1 MQVNVVD
8 VSSLNTHAAKNGR
21 TYQSIEIMYKNDQGQ
36 AQSKKLMSFAN
47 PGVFKAAQEWQKG
60 DVVHVSTEKDA
71 NGYWQWTAVGDA
83 ETTTDNRGGDT
94 AAAPQAKASAPT
106 TRVTGSNYE
115 TKEERA
121 ARQVMI
127 VRQSSLSNAV
137 ATLALERN
145 EPSTAS
151 ANDVISLAKLYEG
164 YVLGLASTNSG
175 ASSFANDVTDIED
188 IPF

>member
-8 VSSLNTHAAKNGR
+8 VSSLNTHQAKNGR
-21 TYQSIEIMYKNDQGQ
+21 QYQSIEVMYKNEQGQ

-47 PGVFKAAQEWQKG
+47 PAVFKAAQDWAKG

-71 NGYWQWTAVGDA
+71 NGYWQWTAVGTA
-83 ETTTDNRGGDT
+83 ETTTDNRGDT
-94 AAAPQAKASAPT
+94 ATAAPTQAKAA
-106 TRVTGSNYE
+106 TRVSGSNYE

-121 ARQVMI
+121 DRQVMI

-137 ATLALERN
+137 ATLAIEG
-145 EPSTAS
+145 SKAS

-164 YVLGLASTNSG
+164 YVLGQESS
-175 ASSFANDVTDIED
+175 ASSIDDLESD

>member
-8 VSSLNTHAAKNGR
+8 VSSLKTHAAKNGR
-21 TYQSIEIMYKNDQGQ
+21 QYQSIEIMYKNDAGQ
-36 AQSKKLMSFAN
+36 AQNKKLMSFAN
-47 PGVFKAAQEWQKG
+47 PAVFKAAQTWSKG
-60 DVVHVSTEKDA
+60 DVIHVSTEKDQ

-83 ETTTDNRGGDT
+83 NTTTDKRDDGT
-94 AAAPQAKASAPT
+94 AQGSTQAASSTAPT
-106 TRVTGSNYE
+106 RVSGSNYE
-115 TKEERA
+115 TKDERA

-137 ATLALERN
+137 ATLAIEG
-145 EPSTAS
+145 SKAT

-164 YVLGLASTNSG
+164 YVLGSEPSG
-175 ASSFANDVTDIED
+175 ASINDLDSD

>member
-8 VSSLNTHAAKNGR
+8 VSNLNTHTAKNGR
-21 TYQSIEIMYKNDQGQ
+21 EYQSVEIMYKNDQGQ

-47 PGVFKAAQEWQKG
+47 PAVFKASQTWTKG
-60 DVVHVSTEKDA
+60 DVIHVSTEKDT
-71 NGYWQWTAVGDA
+71 NGYWQWTAVGTA
-83 ETTTDNRGGDT
+83 ETTSDT
-94 AAAPQAKASAPT
+94 RSDGSSAPAT
-106 TRVTGSNYE
+106 QGNAAKSSTRVSGSNYE

-137 ATLALERN
+137 ATLGIEG
-145 EPSTAS
+145 SKAS

-164 YVLGLASTNSG
+164 FVLGVVSNMP
-175 ASSFANDVTDIED
+175 DITEQPSD

>member
-8 VSSLNTHAAKNGR
+8 VSSLNTHSAKNGR
-21 TYQSIEIMYKNDQGQ
+21 QYQSIEIMYKNDAGQ
-36 AQSKKLMSFAN
+36 AQNKKLMSFAN
-47 PGVFKAAQEWQKG
+47 PAVFKAAQTLQKG

-71 NGYWQWTAVGDA
+71 NGYWQWTAVGNDA
-83 ETTTDNRGGDT
+83 ADVTDKRDDGTSQGST
-94 AAAPQAKASAPT
+94 QAASSAPT
-106 TRVTGSNYE
+106 RVSGSNYE
-115 TKEERA
+115 TKDERA

-137 ATLALERN
+137 STLAIEG
-145 EPSTAS
+145 SKAT

-164 YVLGLASTNSG
+164 FVLVQDVAVEPASIAELES
-175 ASSFANDVTDIED
+175 D

>member
-8 VSSLNTHAAKNGR
+8 VSNLNTHTAKNGR
-21 TYQSIEIMYKNDQGQ
+21 EYQSVEIMYKNDQGQ

-47 PGVFKAAQEWQKG
+47 PAVFKAAQEWQKG
-60 DVVHVSTEKDA
+60 DVVHVSTEKDT
-71 NGYWQWTAVGDA
+71 NGYWQWTAVGGADD
-83 ETTTDNRGGDT
+83 TTDTGDS
-94 AAAPQAKASAPT
+94 SAPT
-106 TRVTGSNYE
+106 TQGNAAKPATRVSGSNYE

-137 ATLALERN
+137 ATLGIEGSKA
-145 EPSTAS
+145 T
-151 ANDVISLAKLYEG
+151 ANDVITLAKLYEQF
-164 YVLGLASTNSG
+164 VLAGEALETPDYTQEPS
-175 ASSFANDVTDIED
+175 D

>member
-8 VSSLNTHAAKNGR
+8 VSTLNTHQAKNGR
-21 TYQSIEIMYKNDQGQ
+21 QYQSIEVMYKNDQGQ

-47 PGVFKAAQEWQKG
+47 PAVFKAAQAWQKG

-83 ETTTDNRGGDT
+83 GDVTDTRSDT
-94 AAAPQAKASAPT
+94 AAPAQAQASST
-106 TRVTGSNYE
+106 KTRVTGSNYE
-115 TKEERA
+115 TKDERA

-127 VRQSSLSNAV
+127 VRQSSLANAV
-137 ATLALERN
+137 STLAIAG
-145 EPSTAS
+145 SQAS

-164 YVLGLASTNSG
+164 YVLAESTQADSIDDIAS
-175 ASSFANDVTDIED
+175 D

>member
-8 VSSLNTHAAKNGR
+8 VSNLNTHTAKNGR
-21 TYQSIEIMYKNDQGQ
+21 QYQSVEVMYKNDQGQ
-36 AQSKKLMSFAN
+36 AQNKKLMSFAN
-47 PGVFKAAQEWQKG
+47 PAVFKAAQEWQKG

-71 NGYWQWTAVGDA
+71 NGYWQWTAVGGADD
-83 ETTTDNRGGDT
+83 TTDTGGS
-94 AAAPQAKASAPT
+94 SAPAAQGNAAKPA
-106 TRVTGSNYE
+106 TRVSGSNYE

-137 ATLALERN
+137 ATLGIEGSKA
-145 EPSTAS
+145 T
-151 ANDVISLAKLYEG
+151 ANDVISLAKLYESF
-164 YVLGLASTNSG
+164 VLGFVSNTP
-175 ASSFANDVTDIED
+175 DITDEPSD

>member
-21 TYQSIEIMYKNDQGQ
+21 QYQSIEIMYKNDAGQ
-36 AQSKKLMSFAN
+36 AQNKKLMSFAN
-47 PGVFKAAQEWQKG
+47 PAVFKAAQTWSKG
-60 DVVHVSTEKDA
+60 DVIHVSTEKDQ

-83 ETTTDNRGGDT
+83 NTTTDKRDDGT
-94 AAAPQAKASAPT
+94 AQGSTQAASSTSSAPT
-106 TRVTGSNYE
+106 RVSGSNYE
-115 TKEERA
+115 TKDERA

-137 ATLALERN
+137 ATLAIEG
-145 EPSTAS
+145 SKAT

-164 YVLGLASTNSG
+164 YVLGQQAEVSSIDDLAS
-175 ASSFANDVTDIED
+175 D

>member
-8 VSSLNTHAAKNGR
+8 VSSLNTHSAKNGR
-21 TYQSIEIMYKNDQGQ
+21 QYQSIEIMYKNDAGQ
-36 AQSKKLMSFAN
+36 AQNKKLMSFAN
-47 PGVFKAAQEWQKG
+47 PAVFKAAQTWQKG

-71 NGYWQWTAVGDA
+71 NGYWQWTAVGADA
-83 ETTTDNRGGDT
+83 NQVTDKRDDGT
-94 AAAPQAKASAPT
+94 AQGSAQADAKPS

-137 ATLALERN
+137 ATLAIEG
-145 EPSTAS
+145 SKAT
-151 ANDVISLAKLYEG
+151 ANDVVSLAKLYEG
-164 YVLGLASTNSG
+164 YVLGQQEEP
-175 ASSFANDVTDIED
+175 SSIADLESD

>member
-21 TYQSIEIMYKNDQGQ
+21 QYQSLEIMYKNDQGQ

-47 PGVFKAAQEWQKG
+47 PAVFKAAQEWQKG

-83 ETTTDNRGGDT
+83 DTTTDNRGGDT

-115 TKEERA
+115 TKDERA

-127 VRQSSLSNAV
+127 VRQSSISNAV
-137 ATLALERN
+137 ATLALAGSN
-145 EPSTAS
+145 TTQGNPSE
-151 ANDVISLAKLYEG
+151 VIALAKEYEA
-164 YVLGLASTNSG
+164 YVLGQAATTAAEDFS
-175 ASSFANDVTDIED
+175 AIED